1 MHTSRFIQKVCR
13 FGFDARPRQR
23 RSLFRRSPEESAAH
37 TANTDGDKKHP
48 AYHLWVMFG
57 APERGETF
65 EDFCK
70 RPFTAQVHPM
80 PYEEDEESDQDEDG
94 EKGHVKVVL
103 EAISEDSEED
113 SGEATPEDSGED
125 SDQDSRE
132 KSSVVGLEDNEDDSS
147 DALDE
152 DEEWHDALEEH
163 SDHVSD
169 DSDTDDEDTPD
180 ESDWDNES
188 GIDYRELWRSREE
201 NDARELADM
210 KAKYPGI
217 FPMIYVFMAYGVVC
231 PIVWLLLTLLDL
243 FGCFRSRTSIE
254 P

>member
-70 RPFTAQVHPM
+70 RPFTAQVHAM
-80 PYEEDEESDQDEDG
+80 PYDDEDEDEDSR
-94 EKGHVKVVL
+94 VDWL
-103 EAISEDSEED
+103 EAILEDVDED
-113 SGEATPEDSGED
+113 ADADSGEGSGEATPEDSGED
-125 SDQDSRE
+125 S
-132 KSSVVGLEDNEDDSS
+132 SVVSLEDNEDDLSDDSDS
-147 DALDE
+147 DA
-152 DEEWHDALEEH
+152 EWHDALEEH

-231 PIVWLLLTLLDL
+231 PIVWLLLTLLNL